1 MSKEIGNDKIGI
13 GDWKP
18 ENDILMI
25 TNDGGFISLSQRHI
39 NLAEHM
45 TIELLLIPES
55 SNSPILRLTVSPLH
69 SD

>member
-45 TIELLLIPES
+45 TIELLLIPEV